1 MVEENAPAAVVA
13 GGAPDMGWHPTG
25 ATPKDPGW
33 YPAGTNPN
41 HQTYWDGE
49 TWTGRR
55 SWTVNGWLEDGS
67 GLASAASSA
76 GAPVA
81 APSRLSGNPYATGVV
96 HGTQSRAAPAT
107 MNIGL
112 LLLMICGIA
121 LMFGSVGTWV
131 SVKGSVGIAA
141 FHVSINGTDQ
151 GIANL
156 IHINGY
162 VTFIG
167 GIVLLVLAGVA
178 LTNNDL
184 LLAILTTVVAAA
196 TLIVAIYDMFRIV
209 QKISQVSTSATA
221 NVSVGWGLI
230 AVLSAATLAI
240 LVALVRLASR

>member
-1 MVEENAPAAVVA
+1 VVEENAPSAAA
-13 GGAPDMGWHPTG
+13 GRAPDMGWHPTG

-33 YPAGTNPN
+33 YPTGTNPN
-41 HQTYWDGE
+41 HQSYWDGQ

-55 SWTVNGWLEDGS
+55 NWTVNGWVDDES
-67 GLASAASSA
+67 GPAAAASSA
-76 GAPVA
+76 GTPA
-81 APSRLSGNPYATGVV
+81 ASSSRLSGNPYAVGVL
-96 HGTQSRAAPAT
+96 HDTQSRTAPAT
-107 MNIGL
+107 MNVGL
-112 LLLMICGIA
+112 LLLMICAIG

-131 SVKGSVGIAA
+131 SVKGSVGVAA

-151 GIANL
+151 GITNL

-178 LTNNDL
+178 LTNNDR
-184 LLAILTTVVAAA
+184 LLAVLTTVAAVA
-196 TLIVAIYDMFRIV
+196 TLIVAIYDMFRVV
-209 QKISQVSTSATA
+209 QKISQVSTPAPA

-230 AVLSAATLAI
+230 AVLSAAALAI